1 MTLLLNFQKNN
12 PPPPNQDN
20 TFPRPFVPSIEK
32 EDIQKSI
39 DIGIITPTSLNPHDL
54 IPKPYIKKLPSWAHL
69 HLNAGKN
76 PEEEHYNSHNK
87 LIHDIQFLLMVEKQ
101 ESHEDIL
108 DEASQWLDEQEN
120 ILFSPQ
126 KPSFTN
132 IPLNT
137 IQVIKIVRVQEK
149 WSLGSIN
156 GITNVYIPW
165 GSHTNFLDTPGK
177 ILKPYHRLP
186 IRYGE
191 LLCAELTFYPH
202 GQNLWKATKIYN
214 KFNTEDMLTSIVQS
228 DTEYNISDNNIIHSG
243 YQYNFTIPCNPS
255 DIGIIIGKSGKNIN
269 YLIQNIQK
277 KCKPLKP
284 MPEHIKNEPPL
295 PEVTITPIEPPKG
308 YAGPSS
314 FIPQKAHVRVYC
326 PTCCLWN
333 LDNVI
338 ELVSYMHS

>member
-32 EDIQKSI
+32 EDILKSI
-39 DIGIITPTSLNPHDL
+39 DIGIITPTSLNPQDL

-76 PEEEHYNSHNK
+76 PEEEHYNSHKK
-87 LIHDIQFLLMVEKQ
+87 LIHDIQFLLMVDNQEK
-101 ESHEDIL
+101 HEEIL
-108 DEASQWLDEQEN
+108 EEASQWLDEQEK

-126 KPSFTN
+126 NPSFTD
-132 IPLNT
+132 IPFNT
-137 IQVIKIVRVQEK
+137 VQVIKIVRVQDK

-165 GSHTNFLDTPGK
+165 GSNTSIDYTPGK
-177 ILKPYHRLP
+177 IVHPKYRKPL
-186 IRYGE
+186 RYGE
-191 LLCAELTFYPH
+191 LVCANLIFNPQ
-202 GQNLWKATKIYN
+202 GQNIWKATKIYN
-214 KFNTEDMLTSIVQS
+214 KFHTEDMLTSIVQS
-228 DTEYNISDNNIIHSG
+228 DTEYNISDNTIIHSG
-243 YQYNFTIPCNPS
+243 YQYNFTIPCDPS

-269 YLIQNIQK
+269 SIIQTIQK

-284 MPEHIKNEPPL
+284 MPDHIKNEPPL
-295 PEVTITPIEPPKG
+295 PEVTITPIESPPG
-308 YAGPSS
+308 FAGPSS

-338 ELVSYMHS
+338 ELVSYMHA